1 MIKFVGKLYNLFND
15 KEFSVIYELLL
26 KIESISL
33 LLIKKE
39 IEVLSMIIEIKNKLN
54 NKIPENKVNLIDKL
68 NISFEAS
75 DVT

>member
-33 LLIKKE
+33 LFIKKE